1 MNWAGERKL
10 MPKDPVE
17 KKGKN
22 RKPPV
27 TVDMIRDD
35 GTVEGDAD
43 FDFFLSEDEDAMGR
57 LGYGVVSYFGLIYT
71 MLIIYFLLTV
81 GHIPMMYNYASWK
94 AYEGEK
100 QLSVTT

>member
-1 MNWAGERKL
+1 MGWAGERKY
-10 MPKDPVE
+10 MPKQNE
-17 KKGKN
+17 KKAKV
-22 RKPPV
+22 KKAPV
-27 TVDMIRDD
+27 TVDMMDDD
-35 GTVEGDAD
+35 GKIPGDAD

-100 QLSVTT
+100 QLSWTT